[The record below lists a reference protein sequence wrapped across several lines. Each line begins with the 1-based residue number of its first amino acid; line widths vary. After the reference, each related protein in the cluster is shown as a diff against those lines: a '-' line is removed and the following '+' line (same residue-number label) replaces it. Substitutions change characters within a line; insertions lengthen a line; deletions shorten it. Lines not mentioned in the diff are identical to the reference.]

1 MIIKPTRYPKMPPMP
16 PVKKSPDPEWYCCS
30 CGQKFFKI
38 RPGAVVKG
46 VQIKCKRC
54 KEIINITIEP

>member
-1 MIIKPTRYPKMPPMP
+1 MIQPTRYPRRPM
-16 PVKKSPDPEWYCCS
+16 VKKPLPQAPAQEWYCCR

-54 KEIINITIEP
+54 KEIINIEIEP

>member
-1 MIIKPTRYPKMPPMP
+1 MIKQPTVPPMP
-16 PVKKSPDPEWYCCS
+16 PVKKSPDPEWYCCR

-46 VQIKCKRC
+46 VQSSVNDVRKS
-54 KEIINITIEP
+54 